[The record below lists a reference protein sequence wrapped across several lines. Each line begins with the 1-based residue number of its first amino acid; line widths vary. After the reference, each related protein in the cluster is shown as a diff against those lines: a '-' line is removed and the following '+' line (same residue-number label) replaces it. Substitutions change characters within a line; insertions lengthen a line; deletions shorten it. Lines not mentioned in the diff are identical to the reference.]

1 MWVEDVLHFWF
12 VELGAGAWFEKSD
25 RVDTLIRERFRSL
38 HDQLSG
44 GPIEIPPSPRA
55 HLAATVVLDQFSR
68 NMYRGSARA
77 FAFDGKALSIARR
90 AIELGYDRDMSVP
103 ERQFLY
109 MPFMHSEN
117 AFDQVQCVE
126 LFSRLQDPELLR
138 YAIEHHRIIDRFGR
152 FPHRNSVLQR
162 ESSQEE
168 KEFLQHHEEF

>member
-12 VELGAGAWFEKSD
+12 VELGADAWFEKNE
-25 RVDTLIRERFRSL
+25 RVDTLIHERFRSL

-44 GPIEIPPSPRA
+44 GLIEIPLAARA
-55 HLAATVVLDQFSR
+55 HLAATIVLDQFSR

-77 FAFDGKALSIARR
+77 FASDVQALSIARR

-109 MPFMHSEN
+109 MPFMHSEDVR
-117 AFDQVQCVE
+117 DQAQCVE

-138 YAIEHHRIIDRFGR
+138 YAIEHHRVIDKFGR
-152 FPHRNSVLQR
+152 FPHRNSLLQR

-168 KEFLQHHEEF
+168 REFLQHHEGF